1 MNKHRSIL
9 YIGGDFR
16 ARQALGVVAAAE
28 TYRAVYAAH
37 LRNALSEFGTD
48 QIDRDCTDRRQNH
61 FDLSVLTLN
70 PERNRPHNFQ
80 NQGSVAGLSHA
91 WTTRSHHE
99 SP

>member
-16 ARQALGVVAAAE
+16 AREALGEVAAVE
-28 TYRAVYAAH
+28 TNRAVSAAH

-48 QIDRDCTDRRQNH
+48 QFDGDCADRRQNH
-61 FDLSVLTLN
+61 LDLSVPTLN

-91 WTTRSHHE
+91 WTTAL
-99 SP
+99 PL